1 MANTVINTPEL
12 LNLDSTTGA
21 TILAKGTI
29 SERPTTNAI
38 DGALRFNTDTNKT
51 EYYDGTGWYEIV
63 DEYASGFIG
72 PATNYFDTKLYTGNG
87 ATQSIGGYI
96 NGSGSFNGSSSK
108 VVLPVG
114 LGDNGDRTRSM
125 WIKVGELPSSGSD
138 FFFYIGN
145 QGANDDY
152 ETLRVN
158 SSGNIQLQER
168 NDAGGS
174 GDLTL
179 TSSITLNV
187 GQWYHIAYVFS
198 GTSRK
203 LYINNSTTDGATG
216 TKSGGTVDNSSF
228 ASNLGQF
235 RTLTPSYDGSID
247 QVRIYG
253 TALSSSDVTALYS
266 ETAATATTAA
276 FPSGQTAIATYTMDT
291 SANGLLNTQDL
302 STVNYPAGAGCMAL
316 YEMNGNSNDTSGTY
330 NGTPTSITY
339 QGGAFDQAAVFNG
352 SSSYIDTG
360 FSVYNKSVI
369 CLSAWINVD
378 DLSSTQ
384 MFFGSTCSSGCSFG
398 GQVNTNGTI
407 RFRITDGTEHNATTS
422 NTISAGQWYNI
433 VCVWDKTIDSGEL
446 KIYIDGTEASYSTQ
460 QSQTN
465 NTTENVSLRLGR
477 AASTYFNGSIDQV
490 RIYSTALTQS
500 QVTTLARG
508 IATSYSGAA
517 TNVNFNG
524 HLDFAPDFV
533 WIKERTGSAWH
544 IWTDIVRGANKTIY
558 SNDAYQQESL
568 TNVMNSFDNNGFTVG
583 YNSAYSSVFSNKN
596 NEDYVSWNW
605 KAGGTAV
612 PNNDGT
618 IPSQVSANKDS
629 GFSIVKYTGNATAG
643 AKIGHGL
650 SSAPDLIIV
659 KLLDAT
665 KDWYVFSELLGQS
678 GGEYQFLELND
689 SPAANTFNIQ
699 QVWNGVLPTSDV
711 FTLTGGS
718 ADNSNNND
726 YIAYCF
732 HSVALYSKIGTYEG
746 NGTTATTTITT
757 GFKPSWVMI
766 KRTDSTNNWVIYDDK
781 RDTTSPL
788 SERLFAD
795 TSGVESDGGTTSS
808 ITISPTGFSMTT
820 SQFGG
825 SINTD
830 GGQYL
835 YMAFA

>member
-1 MANTVINTPEL
+1 YEMNGNSNDTSGTYNGTPT
-12 LNLDSTTGA
+12 NITYQGGA
-21 TILAKGTI
+21 
-29 SERPTTNAI
+29 
-38 DGALRFNTDTNKT
+38 
-51 EYYDGTGWYEIV
+51 
-63 DEYASGFIG
+63 
-72 PATNYFDTKLYTGNG
+72 FDQ
-87 ATQSIGGYI
+87 AAV
-96 NGSGSFNGSSSK
+96 FNGSSSK

-247 QVRIYG
+247 QVRIY
-253 TALSSSDVTALYS
+253 
-266 ETAATATTAA
+266 
-276 FPSGQTAIATYTMDT
+276 
-291 SANGLLNTQDL
+291 
-302 STVNYPAGAGCMAL
+302 
-316 YEMNGNSNDTSGTY
+316 
-330 NGTPTSITY
+330 
-339 QGGAFDQAAVFNG
+339 
-352 SSSYIDTG
+352 
-360 FSVYNKSVI
+360 
-369 CLSAWINVD
+369 
-378 DLSSTQ
+378 
-384 MFFGSTCSSGCSFG
+384 
-398 GQVNTNGTI
+398 
-407 RFRITDGTEHNATTS
+407 
-422 NTISAGQWYNI
+422 
-433 VCVWDKTIDSGEL
+433 
-446 KIYIDGTEASYSTQ
+446 
-460 QSQTN
+460 
-465 NTTENVSLRLGR
+465 
-477 AASTYFNGSIDQV
+477 
-490 RIYSTALTQS
+490 STALTQS

-508 IATSYSGAA
+508 IATSYSGTA

-605 KAGGTAV
+605 KAGGAAV